1 MCTRSVSSWLVLWT
15 ACLCGAT
22 RADDQQLFESWRQ
35 SWQAQETAISTVTV
49 EFHCFRGNSLGGIKP
64 YSEAAFEQAI
74 STALPR
80 NGSPADFELIS
91 TSILGIPLAT
101 LPLSQFAFDGERKL
115 EVFGGEK
122 HVVDGNLH
130 AVADAANR
138 AIYLHD
144 NAHSRQRVLHLR
156 DFRFLPNVKL
166 FDVATLTPESVPSPT
181 ASLSYVGSDGDRNDY
196 RIDRTTGDVMRY
208 EVTRP
213 DGHLSMRIL
222 QADFRVLSG
231 GARMP
236 FVKFVINYAPQGDPD
251 RVEAMLIKS
260 MDVNLDIPRDIFG
273 VSGDAGNVVFDFR
286 GRGDLPP
293 RSHELFE
300 PEKDIVALVE
310 KKDAET
316 GDLTKSIGNR
326 KPSNLLLMLN
336 CAVVSTILVVLL
348 VRKTRFRRHH
358 QGEDPAS

>member
-1 MCTRSVSSWLVLWT
+1 MM
-15 ACLCGAT
+15 
-22 RADDQQLFESWRQ
+22 
-35 SWQAQETAISTVTV
+35 V
-49 EFHCFRGNSLGGIKP
+49 EFHCFRGNSLEGIKP

-74 STALPR
+74 SKALPQD
-80 NGSPADFELIS
+80 GSPADFELIS

-122 HVVDGNLH
+122 QVVDGNLH
-130 AVADAANR
+130 ALADAANR
-138 AIYLHD
+138 AIYLRD
-144 NAHSRQRVLHLR
+144 NSNSRQRVLHLR

-166 FDVATLTPESVPSPT
+166 FDVATLQPESVPSQV
-181 ASLSYVGSDGDRNDY
+181 ASLGYVGSDGDRNDY
-196 RIDRTTGDVMRY
+196 RVDRTTGDVLRY

-236 FVKFVINYAPQGDPD
+236 FVKLAIYYAPHGEPS
-251 RVEAMLIKS
+251 RVEAMLVKS
-260 MDVNLDIPRDIFG
+260 MDVNLDIPRDLFE
-273 VSGDAGNVVFDFR
+273 VSGEVGNVVFDFR

-300 PEKDIVALVE
+300 HEKDIVALVE

-316 GDLTKSIGNR
+316 GALTKSIGTP
-326 KPSNLLLMLN
+326 KSTSLLMMVN
-336 CAVVSTILVVLL
+336 CAVAGAFILVFL
-348 VRKTRFRRHH
+348 VRRKRFKKHH
-358 QGEDPAS
+358 QGENPAS